1 MDLIKYLWVFD
12 IVIFSSVKKRLRKI
26 TSNINR
32 ALFKRSFRNNISHRN
47 HCYISQNC
55 IGGKF
60 YQIEKRSYSSPT
72 VGLWFESADFLT
84 FCEYLSEYLNFT
96 LSEDVDKS
104 KEVSYPVG
112 RLGEIRIY
120 FLHYSSFQLA
130 KFDWERRVKRVR
142 LDKVFFIMTDRD
154 GFSDDSEQR
163 FNSLPTG
170 KKILLSH
177 CSHLNMKN
185 IIYVPG
191 FEHQSYVGDL
201 VSDFNKLLQTGVRE
215 KLLNLLKV

>member
-1 MDLIKYLWVFD
+1 MIL
-12 IVIFSSVKKRLRKI
+12 SSVKKRLCKI
-26 TSNINR
+26 IKNIER
-32 ALFKRSFRNNISHRN
+32 ALFKRSFRKDIAPKNY
-47 HCYISQNC
+47 CYISQNC

-60 YQIEKRSYSSPT
+60 YQIEKRLYSSPT

-84 FCEYLSEYLNFT
+84 FCENLPEYLNFT

-130 KFDWERRVKRVR
+130 KLDWDRRVKRVNLGR
-142 LDKVFFIMTDRD
+142 VFFLMTDRD
-154 GFSDDSEQR
+154 GFSEDSVRR
-163 FNSLPTG
+163 FNSLPTR

-177 CSHLNMKN
+177 CSYLNMKN

-191 FEHQSYVGDL
+191 FEFQSYVGDL
-201 VSDFNKLLQTGVRE
+201 VSDLDKLLQTDVRT
-215 KLLNLLKV
+215 KLLNLLKA